1 MGPNRVN
8 RMAEGLRMGWIAVL
22 VRKTCTLIAAVCVAA
37 CFAQAAS
44 ALDLNTITPAPVKP
58 QQKPDWAGFYFR
70 NNASGSD
77 PWTVLTPSTGFAAP
91 TIGAQPSSENFGY
104 NFQSG
109 NIVFGLEGSFAA
121 ANFDGKFTAPYLPA
135 TMAGGWTPNMNWLG
149 TVTGKVG
156 YSVGQWLPYVKGG
169 FAAADVGSPLQGAGQ
184 IGSFTQSTTAAGWTA
199 GLGFEYQLSSKWSL
213 GLEYLY
219 TDLSAGAATSAPGS
233 LGGAAMSGSPEMYST
248 ALKSQSLLG
257 RLNYK
262 AGW

>member
-1 MGPNRVN
+1 
-8 RMAEGLRMGWIAVL
+8 MAEGPTRGERTVL
-22 VRKTCTLIAAVCVAA
+22 VKRTCTSLAVICVAAA

-44 ALDLNTITPAPVKP
+44 ALDLNTVTPAPTKP

-70 NNASGSD
+70 KNSAGSD
-77 PWTVLTPSTGFAAP
+77 PWNVLMPSVGFAAP
-91 TIGAQPSSENFGY
+91 TAAAHPTSENFGY
-104 NFQSG
+104 NVQYG
-109 NIVFGLEGSFAA
+109 NVVVGLEGSLAA
-121 ANFDGKFTAPYLPA
+121 ANFDGKFTAPYMPA
-135 TMAGGWTPNMNWLG
+135 TSAGGWTPNMNWLG

-219 TDLSAGAATSAPGS
+219 TDLAAGSPNGAAGS
-233 LGGAAMSGSPEMYST
+233 FGGGGMSGSPEMYST

>member
-1 MGPNRVN
+1 M
-8 RMAEGLRMGWIAVL
+8 AVL
-22 VRKTCTLIAAVCVAA
+22 VKKTCTFLAVICAAA

-44 ALDLNTITPAPVKP
+44 ALDLNTVTPAPPKT
-58 QQKPDWAGFYFR
+58 QQKPDWAGFYFGK
-70 NNASGSD
+70 NSAGTD
-77 PWTVLTPSTGFAAP
+77 PWTALVPSTGFAAP
-91 TIGAQPSSENFGY
+91 TNAASPTNENFGY

-109 NIVFGLEGSFAA
+109 NVVFGLEGSLAA

-135 TMAGGWTPNMNWLG
+135 TTTGGWTPNMNWLG
-149 TVTGKVG
+149 TVTGRVG

-184 IGSFTQSTTAAGWTA
+184 LGSFAQGTATTGWTA
-199 GLGFEYQLSSKWSL
+199 GLGFEYQFGSKWSL

-219 TDLSAGAATSAPGS
+219 TDLSAGAPGGPPGA
-233 LGGAAMSGSPEMYST
+233 LGGSPEMYST